1 MTRGT
6 LTTFT
11 NEHKTEKTSVSV
23 RKAWDDSNSKDRP
36 AEIKVQLYGDGRA
49 VGKPV
54 ALNAANGW
62 KYVWEDLDK
71 NVNKVGTTGTA
82 KTIAYTVEEL
92 AVPKG
97 YRATISGNAESGY
110 VITNT
115 RERGKLVIQKKFD
128 IYEPE
133 PEEETEPELI
143 EIRVRKVW
151 VDNDNQDGIR
161 PGSITVHLCAGG
173 EVIETVQLNEAGGWQ
188 HTFADLP
195 KEFRGNRIRYSV
207 TEDPVPG
214 YTSQVN
220 GYTIRNTHKPEET
233 SVVVRKEWDD
243 NNNVANIRPTSIRMT
258 LSNGTNVMLS
268 AQNGWQATVT
278 GLPKYAGGQ
287 EIEYTWTEQE
297 IIGYKLKAKESNGN
311 VTTFTN
317 ELVGVPKPPEG
328 YKYPKVPGGS
338 YAIFD
343 EYPTALG
350 VEVYI
355 NHVGDCFD

>member
-1 MTRGT
+1 M
-6 LTTFT
+6 
-11 NEHKTEKTSVSV
+11 
-23 RKAWDDSNSKDRP
+23 
-36 AEIKVQLYGDGRA
+36 
-49 VGKPV
+49 
-54 ALNAANGW
+54 
-62 KYVWEDLDK
+62 
-71 NVNKVGTTGTA
+71 
-82 KTIAYTVEEL
+82 
-92 AVPKG
+92 
-97 YRATISGNAESGY
+97 
-110 VITNT
+110 
-115 RERGKLVIQKKFD
+115 
-128 IYEPE
+128 
-133 PEEETEPELI
+133 
-143 EIRVRKVW
+143 
-151 VDNDNQDGIR
+151 
-161 PGSITVHLCAGG
+161 
-173 EVIETVQLNEAGGWQ
+173 
-188 HTFADLP
+188 
-195 KEFRGNRIRYSV
+195 
-207 TEDPVPG
+207 
-214 YTSQVN
+214 N

-243 NNNVANIRPTSIRMT
+243 NNNAANIRPTSIRMT

-297 IIGYKLKAKESNGN
+297 IIGYKLKTKEQNGN